1 MLSFL
6 PSIHRSSVAGAFHAG
21 HPAPHVTTRRGALPC
36 MRVADPEDLFGS
48 LSEALAD
55 FANFNKRT
63 AASPDSVA
71 DAAAAAAA
79 TLDDA
84 ECDVNPFLST
94 AAADVATPP
103 EKVLA
108 DVAVTETE
116 TVADAAAAA
125 AAKMDEAD
133 CHVNPFLSNTEVAPG
148 PTKYDPAPPLEPPP
162 SAPPPMEAALTT
174 EQDAVV
180 AEDHA
185 STVAEANAVVDQR
198 IAESSAALAAL
209 EEAEEAADIASQF
222 AALAAELEEAAMARQ
237 KKRPNKSNKAAAKK
251 AAEEAKAAKADA
263 EEKEALCVKAD
274 EAAAEAGKAAE
285 EALAAAKFA
294 AVGAKA
300 VAEMEAQFSAVA
312 KRAVEERSAMFN
324 DQAMVVIED
333 GRNIDVDISENLSLA
348 EQEDEEV
355 SGMIKDELMSLGVF
369 IPTASEKIKK
379 ADLVASLLHARAE
392 AYRRCN
398 GKLEVS
404 EMSEEEIKGE
414 LRMFNVM
421 PPAGEK
427 AELETALL
435 NARADGWGRIQGRPM
450 GTPSQWNNPNGVG
463 NPSYDNR
470 MYRERVDP
478 GPPQWAGDR
487 APRGD
492 ERPPMDERYR
502 QRVPEPRMPRPPPRG
517 RPSRLDGPP
526 RGPVPGYGPP
536 PGWGPGFW

>member
-6 PSIHRSSVAGAFHAG
+6 PSIHRPSVAGAFHAG
-21 HPAPHVTTRRGALPC
+21 HPAPHVTTRRGPLPC

-48 LSEALAD
+48 LSEAPPT
-55 FANFNKRT
+55 ANFNNE

-84 ECDVNPFLST
+84 DCDVNPFLST

-174 EQDAVV
+174 EQDADV

-185 STVAEANAVVDQR
+185 STVAEANAVVDQGLQSR
-198 IAESSAALAAL
+198 RRRWRRWRRRRRRRTSRPSLPL
-209 EEAEEAADIASQF
+209 SPRNWRK
-222 AALAAELEEAAMARQ
+222 AAMARQ

-294 AVGAKA
+294 AVGA
-300 VAEMEAQFSAVA
+300 EGC
-312 KRAVEERSAMFN
+312 R
-324 DQAMVVIED
+324 
-333 GRNIDVDISENLSLA
+333 
-348 EQEDEEV
+348 
-355 SGMIKDELMSLGVF
+355 
-369 IPTASEKIKK
+369 
-379 ADLVASLLHARAE
+379 
-392 AYRRCN
+392 
-398 GKLEVS
+398 
-404 EMSEEEIKGE
+404 
-414 LRMFNVM
+414 
-421 PPAGEK
+421 
-427 AELETALL
+427 
-435 NARADGWGRIQGRPM
+435 
-450 GTPSQWNNPNGVG
+450 
-463 NPSYDNR
+463 
-470 MYRERVDP
+470 
-478 GPPQWAGDR
+478 
-487 APRGD
+487 
-492 ERPPMDERYR
+492 
-502 QRVPEPRMPRPPPRG
+502 
-517 RPSRLDGPP
+517 
-526 RGPVPGYGPP
+526 
-536 PGWGPGFW
+536 